1 MKILRGI
8 LAGISFGII
17 EEIFGWL
24 IYGVLFVQWVN
35 EASNVWRPMDDP
47 AMRIGMPLV
56 DILSGLAMAFGFA
69 ILFKGIPGTGIK
81 KGIFF
86 GLILWLITRFAGEL
100 FFYVMSPIPFMI
112 VIAGW
117 IHGLFVAVLGGA
129 ALAAIYGKSLE
140 G

>member
-1 MKILRGI
+1 
-8 LAGISFGII
+8 
-17 EEIFGWL
+17 
-24 IYGVLFVQWVN
+24 
-35 EASNVWRPMDDP
+35 MDDP
-47 AMRIGMPLV
+47 MMRIWMPVV
-56 DILSGLAMAFGFA
+56 DILGGFAVAFAYA
-69 ILFKGIPGTGIK
+69 ILFKGIPGSGIK

-86 GLILWLITRFAGEL
+86 GLILWLVTRFVGEL

>member
-1 MKILRGI
+1 MKVLRGI

-17 EEIFGWL
+17 GEIFGWL
-24 IYGVLFVQWVN
+24 IYGILFVQWVN
-35 EASNVWRPMDDP
+35 ESSSVWRPMDDP
-47 AMRIGMPLV
+47 MMRIWMPVV
-56 DILSGLAMAFGFA
+56 DILGGFAVAFAYA
-69 ILFKGIPGTGIK
+69 ILFKGIPGSGIK

-86 GLILWLITRFAGEL
+86 GLILWLVTRFVGEL